1 MGRFVIP
8 NVEEIDGRLYYRRRW
23 RGRDGKRITQR
34 IRLPAFDDPSF
45 AAALANAKAG
55 DDVQVRR
62 DIIPNSLAAL
72 CHMFRAGL
80 AARRTKRGPLS
91 SRTIDNYRKYA
102 DRIERDHGHRLVR
115 QIKPMHVYKIQ
126 AMMADRPG
134 VANNYLAILRLML
147 VQAMKIG
154 WVDSNAAAGVP
165 ALAIG
170 EHEPWPARVIEAAI
184 NVALPMTRL
193 AIVTYL
199 CSGQRGGDV
208 IKMQH
213 GWHDGRIMQL
223 RQGKT
228 GKFAAVP
235 MHPRWVAEIEAMPR
249 RAITILYDRFGQPFA
264 EVEKIRDRIN
274 HTLARPAVVAAHA
287 EAVALGEI
295 DEEVSLHPHGLRKN
309 AACHLVELGLSR
321 EEAGSICGMTPEMVD
336 HYTKR
341 KQVYLIAQR
350 LAERVTGATV
360 IGLPG
365 LRAQSRSK

>member
-8 NVEEIDGRLYYRRRW
+8 NVEETNGRLYYRRRW
-23 RGRDGKRITQR
+23 RGRDGKRVTQR
-34 IRLPAFDDPSF
+34 IRLPAFEDPTF
-45 AAALANAKAG
+45 PAALANAKAG
-55 DDVQVRR
+55 DDVRVRP
-62 DIIPNSLAAL
+62 DIIPNSVAAL
-72 CHMFRAGL
+72 CHLFRASL
-80 AARRTKRGPLS
+80 TSRRTKRGPLS
-91 SRTIDNYRKYA
+91 ERTLDNYRKYA
-102 DRIERDHGHRLVR
+102 DRIECDHGHRLVR

-126 AMMADRPG
+126 ASMADRPG

-147 VQAMKIG
+147 VQATKLG
-154 WVDSNAAAGVP
+154 WVDSNAAAGIP
-165 ALAIG
+165 ALEIG

-184 NVALPMTRL
+184 AVALPMTRL
-193 AIVTYL
+193 AIITYL
-199 CSGQRGGDV
+199 YSGQRGGDV
-208 IKMQH
+208 IRMQH
-213 GWHDGRIMQL
+213 GWHDRRIMQL

-235 MHPRWVAEIEAMPR
+235 MHPRWIAEIDGMAR
-249 RAITILYDRFGQPFA
+249 RAVTILYDRFGKPFA

-274 HTLARPAVVAAHA
+274 HTLAQPAVVAAHA

-295 DEEVSLHPHGLRKN
+295 DDGVALHPHGLRKN

-350 LAERVTGATV
+350 LADRVAGATV
-360 IGLPG
+360 SGLSGP
-365 LRAQSRSK
+365 RSHTACK

>member
-1 MGRFVIP
+1 MIP
-8 NVEEIDGRLYYRRRW
+8 NVEKIEGRFYYRRRW
-23 RGRDGKRITQR
+23 RGRDGKRVTQR
-34 IRLPAFDDPSF
+34 IRLPAFDDPAF
-45 AAALANAKAG
+45 PAALADAKAG
-55 DDVQVRR
+55 DDVQTRPE
-62 DIIPNSLAAL
+62 IIPKSLAAL
-72 CHMFRAGL
+72 CQLFRKSL
-80 AARRTKRGPLS
+80 TSRRTKRGPLS
-91 SRTIDNYRKYA
+91 QRTLENYQKYA

-126 AMMADRPG
+126 ASMADRPG

-147 VQAMKIG
+147 VQAMKEG
-154 WVDSNAAAGVP
+154 WVDNNAAAGVP
-165 ALAIG
+165 ALEIG

-184 NVALPMTRL
+184 KVALPMTRL

-213 GWHDGRIMQL
+213 GWHDRRIMQL
-223 RQGKT
+223 RQSKT

-235 MHPRWVAEIEAMPR
+235 MHPRWVAEIDAMPR
-249 RAITILYDRFGQPFA
+249 RAVTILYDRFGKPFA

-274 HTLARPAVVAAHA
+274 HTLAQAAVVTAHA

-295 DEEVSLHPHGLRKN
+295 DENVSLHPHGLRKN
-309 AACHLVELGLSR
+309 AACHLIELGLSR

-365 LRAQSRSK
+365 PRTQTRSK

>member
-1 MGRFVIP
+1 MGRFMIP
-8 NVEEIDGRLYYRRRW
+8 NVEESRGRLYYRRRW
-23 RGRDGKRITQR
+23 RDKDGERVIQR
-34 IRLPAFDDPSF
+34 IRLPALDDPSF

-55 DDVQVRR
+55 NDVAARP
-62 DIIPNSLAAL
+62 DIIPNSVAAL
-72 CHMFRAGL
+72 CHSFRDGL
-80 AARRTKRGPLS
+80 VTKRTKRGPLS
-91 SRTIDNYRKYA
+91 ARTIENYRKYA

-126 AMMADRPG
+126 DAMADRPG

-147 VQAMKIG
+147 VQATKLG
-154 WVDSNAAAGVP
+154 WVDRNAAAGVP
-165 ALAIG
+165 ALEIG
-170 EHEPWPARVIEAAI
+170 EHEPWPARVVEAAI
-184 NVALPMTRL
+184 ASALPMTRL

-213 GWHDGRIMQL
+213 GWHDRRIMQL

-228 GKFAAVP
+228 GKYAAVP
-235 MHPRWVAEIEAMPR
+235 MHPRWVAEIDAMPR
-249 RAITILYDRFGQPFA
+249 RAMTILYDRFGHPFS

-274 HTLARPAVVAAHA
+274 HTLSHPAVVAAHA

-295 DEEVSLHPHGLRKN
+295 GEGVGLHPHGLRKN

-350 LAERVTGATV
+350 LAERVTGATI

-365 LRAQSRSK
+365 PRAQTRSK